1 MIPRAYD
8 HFIGEM
14 GEEESKERTESKT
27 SLLDEIKGMGRRG
40 DLIDYDRRIINIIIT
55 CCGHWH
61 GAQLACV

>member
-14 GEEESKERTESKT
+14 GEESKT

-55 CCGHWH
+55 CSGHWVFSINIIT
-61 GAQLACV
+61 L